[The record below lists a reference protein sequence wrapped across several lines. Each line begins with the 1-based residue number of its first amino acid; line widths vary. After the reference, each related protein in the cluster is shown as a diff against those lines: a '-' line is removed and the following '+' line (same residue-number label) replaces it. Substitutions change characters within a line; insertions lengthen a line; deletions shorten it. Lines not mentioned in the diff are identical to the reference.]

1 MNLSMSLHSPPLDSW
16 DSLAE
21 LGLCSFFFPPPTHG
35 NKKVVYLMFKGHTEI
50 NPMKNVTEFVVMII

>member
-1 MNLSMSLHSPPLDSW
+1 MNLSMRWIESAQPPLDSW

-35 NKKVVYLMFKGHTEI
+35 NKKVVYLMF
-50 NPMKNVTEFVVMII
+50 N